1 MFPYVRIL
9 CLFRSTFPNTFFGF
23 PLSLLFFPVS
33 GCFVVI
39 WGCHIWDKTW
49 NTLHDW
55 ILCSGY
61 LGLLCFQIKM
71 FLLPLCEK
79 QTLLMF
85 WWYCIKYLSILV
97 IWPFKHFQCNHGMSF
112 HLLGYLHFLSLVLS
126 NFHFSG
132 LFHFGFIAR
141 MNTYILSYYEW
152 NFSSFLMSSWLVYR
166 QTTLFCM
173 LFFAMVHSWICFS
186 FKKLKNFCWSL

>member
-1 MFPYVRIL
+1 ML
-9 CLFRSTFPNTFFGF
+9 CLFRSTFPKAFSGF
-23 PLSLLFFPVS
+23 PLSFPHLSFSPVS

-39 WGCHIWDKTW
+39 WGCHIWDKTCS
-49 NTLHDW
+49 TLHFW

-61 LGLLCFQIKM
+61 LGLLWKM
-71 FLLPLCEK
+71 FLLTLCEK
-79 QTLLMF
+79 QTLML
-85 WWYCIKYLSILV
+85 WWYCIKYLSVLV

-112 HLLGYLHFLSLVLS
+112 HLLGYLHFLSLVFS

-132 LFHFGFIAR
+132 LFTLVGFIAR

-166 QTTLFCM
+166 QTTPFCM
-173 LFFAMVHSWICFS
+173 LIFALVHSWICFS
-186 FKKLKNFCWSL
+186 SKKLKNFCWSL